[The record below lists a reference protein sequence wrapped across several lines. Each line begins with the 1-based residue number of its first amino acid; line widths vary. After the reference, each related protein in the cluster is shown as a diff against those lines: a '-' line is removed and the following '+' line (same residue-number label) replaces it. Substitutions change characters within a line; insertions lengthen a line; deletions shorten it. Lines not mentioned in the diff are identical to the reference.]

1 MKRITLF
8 AFALSLVFGVGSLMK
23 GPVGAEEGKG
33 LFEKKCGLCHPTSRA
48 TAKKKSIKEWKKT
61 VMRMKNINRAP
72 INEKEA
78 DLIINYLAENYGK

>member
-1 MKRITLF
+1 MNRIILF
-8 AFALSLVFGVGSLMK
+8 VIALSLTLGVGLLVKS
-23 GPVGAEEGKG
+23 PEGAGEGKD
-33 LFEKKCGLCHPTSRA
+33 LFNKKCGLCHPTSRS
-48 TAKKKSIKEWKKT
+48 TVKKKSIKEWKKT